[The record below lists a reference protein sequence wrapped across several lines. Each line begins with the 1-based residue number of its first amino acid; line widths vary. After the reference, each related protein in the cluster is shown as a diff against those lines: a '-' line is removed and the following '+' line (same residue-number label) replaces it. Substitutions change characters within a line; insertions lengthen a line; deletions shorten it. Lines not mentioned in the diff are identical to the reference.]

1 MSIEVYIPPSLQSQ
15 IGNVKLVKVE
25 GKTVGECLAALIA
38 CYPQLGSGLLK
49 DGKIHKGLSL
59 FVNSE
64 NAHPQGLNKPVHDGD
79 KLYIMNILVGG

>member
-15 IGNVKLVKVE
+15 IDSVKLVRVE
-25 GKTVGECLAALIA
+25 GKTVGECITALIA
-38 CYPQLGSGLLK
+38 RYPQLASGLLK
-49 DGKIHKGLSL
+49 NGKIHKGLSL

-64 NAHPQGLNKPVHDGD
+64 NAHPQGLNKPVCDGD

>member
-15 IGNVKLVKVE
+15 IDNVKLVKVE
-25 GKTVGECLAALIA
+25 GKTVGECLADLI
-38 CYPQLGSGLLK
+38 CRYPQLDSGLLK
-49 DGKIHKGLSL
+49 GRKIHKGLSL
-59 FVNSE
+59 FVNGE